1 MKRILIGGI
10 GNVLLGDD
18 GVGPLIARTIG
29 ARCERCSG
37 VEVEDL
43 GTPGLELADYLAGMN
58 AVILVDSIVSEEQP
72 GSIKLFRKPDIFACQ
87 VPIRTGPHA
96 PSLIETLV
104 NLDLIGAAPEE
115 LLLVGVVGK
124 SFKFGM
130 PLSDCVRRSV
140 EPAIAAIFDEIA
152 RLQVNLKLK
161 ELSCAPEIWW
171 EKQVLP
177 ETAQSKPL

>member
-18 GVGPLIARTIG
+18 GVGPLIARTIA
-29 ARCERCSG
+29 ARCESRAG

-58 AVILVDSIVSEEQP
+58 AVILVDSIACEEPP
-72 GSIKLFRKPDIFACQ
+72 GSIRLFRKPDILACQ

-104 NLDLIGAAPEE
+104 NLDLIEAAPEE
-115 LLLVGVVGK
+115 LLLVGIAGK
-124 SFKFGM
+124 SFGM
-130 PLSDCVRRSV
+130 GTPLSDCVRLAV
-140 EPAIAAIFDEIA
+140 EPAIAAILDEMA
-152 RLQVNLKLK
+152 RLQVSLKLK
-161 ELSCAPEIWW
+161 ESSSAPETWW
-171 EKQVLP
+171 EKQVP
-177 ETAQSKPL
+177 HEAAK